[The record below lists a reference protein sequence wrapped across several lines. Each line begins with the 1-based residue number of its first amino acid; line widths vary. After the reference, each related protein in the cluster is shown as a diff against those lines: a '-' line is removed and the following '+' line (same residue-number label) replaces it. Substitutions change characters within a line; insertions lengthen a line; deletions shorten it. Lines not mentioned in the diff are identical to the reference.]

1 MVTVSMTLYQKLAK
15 RLREH
20 IQHDFYKPGDKLPS
34 VRQLAQEHG
43 VSISTVQEAY
53 RQLEQEQL
61 VEAKPKSGYFVCQQR
76 KDNLPSISRPPQR
89 PLEVSQW
96 EEVLNMLMNRG
107 NKNGVQ
113 LQHAMPDMTTPTLK
127 PLLKTLSDLSRHKP
141 ELGLGYGDV
150 RGSEELREQLCRLTV
165 ASGCQLHPDD
175 LVVTS
180 GCQEA
185 LAVCLRAVSEP
196 GDIVAI
202 ESPSFYGSMQA
213 IKAANLKAMEIPTH
227 PETGISLEALELAL
241 DQWPIKAIFV
251 TPTCNN
257 PMGYTMPEDRKEQ
270 LYKLAQSY
278 DISIIEDDI
287 YGDISFQFPRPKT
300 IKSFDTDGRV
310 LLCSSFSK
318 SIAPGLRVG
327 WIAPGR
333 YRDKVTHIKY
343 VSSSMCPVF
352 PQLAI
357 AKFIRQGGY
366 RKHIQQMRHN
376 YEQQR
381 DHLLHVIQTHF
392 PSDTRVSFP
401 DGSFI
406 LWVELNPNIDSIK
419 LVERCRDV
427 GVDFAPGP
435 LFSATGKFRNSFRLN
450 YSEQTMEKRE
460 GAIKVLGKVIREF
473 HPETSKKKQLKN
485 T

>member
-1 MVTVSMTLYQKLAK
+1 MTLYQKLAK

-20 IQHDFYKPGDKLPS
+20 IQHDFYKQGDKLPS

-53 RQLEQEQL
+53 RQLEQDQL
-61 VEAKPKSGYFVCQQR
+61 VEAKPKSGYFVCLR
-76 KDNLPSISRPPQR
+76 KKDNLPSISRPPQR

-113 LQHAMPDMTTPTLK
+113 LQHAMPDMTTLTLK
-127 PLLKTLSDLSRHKP
+127 PLLKTLSDLTKHKP

-185 LAVCLRAVSEP
+185 LAVCLRAVSDP

-366 RKHIQQMRHN
+366 RKHIQQMRQN

-381 DHLLHVIQTHF
+381 DHLLQVIKIHF

-406 LWVELNPNIDSIK
+406 LWVELNSSIDSIK
-419 LVERCRDV
+419 LVERCREV

-450 YSEQTMEKRE
+450 YSEKTMEKRE
-460 GAIKVLGKVIREF
+460 NAIKTLAKIIRKL
-473 HPETSKKKQLKN
+473 HPETIIQKSL
-485 T
+485 

>member
-1 MVTVSMTLYQKLAK
+1 MTLYQKLAT

-20 IQHDFYKPGDKLPS
+20 IQHDFYKSGDKLPS

-61 VEAKPKSGYFVCQQR
+61 VEARPKSGYFVCIPK

-96 EEVLNMLMNRG
+96 EEVLNMLMNRSG
-107 NKNGVQ
+107 NKGVQ
-113 LQHAMPDMTTPTLK
+113 LQHAMPDMKASTLK
-127 PLLKTLSDLSRHKP
+127 PLLKTLSDLTKQKP
-141 ELGLGYGDV
+141 ELGLGYSDV
-150 RGSEELREQLCRLTV
+150 RGSEELRMQLCRLTV

-175 LVVTS
+175 IVVTS

-185 LAVCLRAVSEP
+185 LSVCLRAVTEP
-196 GDIVAI
+196 GDIIAI

-257 PMGYTMPEDRKEQ
+257 PMGYNMPEEKKEQ
-270 LYKLAQSY
+270 LYRLAQSY
-278 DISIIEDDI
+278 DIAIIEDDI
-287 YGDISFQFPRPKT
+287 YGDISYQFPRPKA
-300 IKSFDTDGRV
+300 IKAFDQDGRV

-318 SIAPGLRVG
+318 SIAPGTRVG

-343 VSSSMCPVF
+343 VSSSMCPVL

-357 AKFIRQGGY
+357 AKFIRIGGY
-366 RKHIQQMRHN
+366 AKHIRQMRQN

-381 DHLLHVIQTHF
+381 DHILNAIKIHF
-392 PSDTRVSFP
+392 PSNTRVSFP
-401 DGSFI
+401 VGGFI
-406 LWVELNPNIDSIK
+406 LWVELHPSIDTMK
-419 LVERCRDV
+419 LVERCREE
-427 GVDFAPGP
+427 GVNFAPGP
-435 LFSATGKFRNSFRLN
+435 LFSATGKYRNCFRLN
-450 YSEQTMEKRE
+450 FSEQNKEKRE
-460 GAIKVLGKVIREF
+460 WAIKRLAAILHDSDTRIE
-473 HPETSKKKQLKN
+473 HSAPETSALI
-485 T
+485 

>member
-1 MVTVSMTLYQKLAK
+1 MTLYQKLAK

-20 IQHDFYKPGDKLPS
+20 IQHDFYKPGDRLPS

-43 VSISTVQEAY
+43 VSLSTVQEAY
-53 RQLEQEQL
+53 RQLEQDQL
-61 VEAKPKSGYFVCQQR
+61 VEAKPKSGYFVCQQK
-76 KDNLPSISRPPQR
+76 KDNLPSTSRPPQR
-89 PLEVSQW
+89 PLDVSQW

-107 NKNGVQ
+107 NKKNIQ
-113 LQHAMPDMTTPTLK
+113 LQHAMPDMKVVTLK
-127 PLLKTLSDLSRHKP
+127 PLLKTLSDLAKQKP

-150 RGSEELREQLCRLTV
+150 RGSEELRTQLCRLAA

-185 LAVCLRAVSEP
+185 ISVCLRAVSEP
-196 GDIVAI
+196 GDIIAI

-227 PETGISLEALELAL
+227 PETGMSLEALELAL

-257 PMGYTMPEDRKEQ
+257 PMGYTMPENKKEQ
-270 LYKLAQSY
+270 LYKLAQNY
-278 DISIIEDDI
+278 DIAIIEDDI

-300 IKSFDTDGRV
+300 IKSFDTDDRV

-352 PQLAI
+352 PQLAV

-366 RKHIQQMRHN
+366 GKHIRQMRHN
-376 YEQQR
+376 YKQQR
-381 DHLLHVIQTHF
+381 DHLLLAIKTYL
-392 PSDTRVSFP
+392 PRDTRVSFP
-401 DGSFI
+401 DGGFV
-406 LWVELNPNIDSIK
+406 LWVELKPNIDSVK
-419 LVERCRDV
+419 LVDSCREA
-427 GVDFAPGP
+427 GLDFAPGP
-435 LFSATGKFRNSFRLN
+435 LFSATGKFRNGFRLN

-460 GAIKVLGKVIREF
+460 IAIKTLGKIIKEIANNSF
-473 HPETSKKKQLKN
+473 P
-485 T
+485 

>member
-1 MVTVSMTLYQKLAK
+1 MTLYQKLAT

-20 IQHDFYKPGDKLPS
+20 IQHDFYKSGDKLPS

-61 VEAKPKSGYFVCQQR
+61 VEARPKSGYFVCVPK

-96 EEVLNMLMNRG
+96 EEVLNMLMNRSG
-107 NKNGVQ
+107 NKGVQ
-113 LQHAMPDMTTPTLK
+113 LQHAMPDMKASTLK
-127 PLLKTLSDLSRHKP
+127 PLLKTLSDLTKQKP
-141 ELGLGYGDV
+141 ELGLGYADV
-150 RGSEELREQLCRLTV
+150 RGSEELRVQLCRLAV

-175 LVVTS
+175 IVVTS

-185 LAVCLRAVSEP
+185 LSVCLRAVTQP
-196 GDIVAI
+196 GDIIAI

-257 PMGYTMPEDRKEQ
+257 PMGYTMPEDKKEQ
-270 LYKLAQSY
+270 LYRLAQSY
-278 DISIIEDDI
+278 DIAIIEDDI
-287 YGDISFQFPRPKT
+287 YGDISYQFPRPKT

-318 SIAPGLRVG
+318 SIAPGMRVG

-343 VSSSMCPVF
+343 VSSSMCPVL

-357 AKFIRQGGY
+357 AKFIRLGGY
-366 RKHIQQMRHN
+366 AKHIRQMRHN

-381 DHLLHVIQTHF
+381 DHLLNAIKIHL
-392 PSDTRVSFP
+392 PNDTRVSFP
-401 DGSFI
+401 VGSFI
-406 LWVELNPNIDSIK
+406 LWVELHPSIDTMK
-419 LVERCRDV
+419 LVQRCREEGV
-427 GVDFAPGP
+427 GFAPGP
-435 LFSATGKFRNSFRLN
+435 LFSATGKYRNCFRLN
-450 YSEQTMEKRE
+450 FSEQNQEKRE
-460 GAIKVLGKVIREF
+460 WAIKALAAILRSFDSRIKRSESEISVL
-473 HPETSKKKQLKN
+473 T
-485 T
+485 